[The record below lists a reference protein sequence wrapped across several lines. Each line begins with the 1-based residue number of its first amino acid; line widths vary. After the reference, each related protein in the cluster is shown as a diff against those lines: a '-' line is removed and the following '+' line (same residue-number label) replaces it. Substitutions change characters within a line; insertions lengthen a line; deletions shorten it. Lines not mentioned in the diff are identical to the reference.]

1 MISSLLRK
9 IPPGRLVAL
18 VVVLACSGLLVY
30 LHWSD
35 LFPGA
40 AREEA
45 DAQSP
50 DDPVERCIAEER
62 ATIDRMVEESPEL
75 ESRRELFIQRAEARC
90 EATVGSGNSSPP
102 AEEGDQLP
110 E

>member
-1 MISSLLRK
+1 MSSKQLRK
-9 IPPGRLVAL
+9 ISPGQLVAL
-18 VVVLACSGLLVY
+18 MIILACSGLLLY

-40 AREEA
+40 AREQA
-45 DAQSP
+45 DAEAP
-50 DDPVERCIAEER
+50 KDPVERCIAEER
-62 ATIDRMVEESPEL
+62 ATIERMVEETPEL

-90 EATVGSGNSSPP
+90 EARVGSGNSAPP
-102 AEEGDQLP
+102 AQGSGQLP

>member
-1 MISSLLRK
+1 MSSSLLRK
-9 IPPGRLVAL
+9 IQPGRLVAL

-45 DAQSP
+45 DAQPSE
-50 DDPVERCIAEER
+50 DPVERCIAEER

-75 ESRRELFIQRAEARC
+75 ESRRELFVQRAEARC

-102 AEEGDQLP
+102 AQGSGQLP

>member
-1 MISSLLRK
+1 MISFQLRK
-9 IPPGRLVAL
+9 IPPSKLVAL

-40 AREEA
+40 AREEVGA
-45 DAQSP
+45 QTPEDA
-50 DDPVERCIAEER
+50 VERCITEER
-62 ATIDRMVEESPEL
+62 ATIDRMVEETPEL
-75 ESRRELFIQRAEARC
+75 ESRRELFVQRAEARC
-90 EATVGSGNSSPP
+90 EATVGSGNASPP
-102 AEEGDQLP
+102 AQGSGQLP